1 MGKVPILGPYLV
13 THRHRLDLLP
23 GEPAQLL
30 QNSSEHLRFLGGK
43 LGNCLE
49 QGLFHRA
56 QGTSSSKGDPWEHML
71 GMTAITSQLKKHFHT
86 QLLGSFTATE

>member
-71 GMTAITSQLKKHFHT
+71 GMTAIHL
-86 QLLGSFTATE
+86 TAQEALPYTAPRKLHSN